1 MKNKP
6 KLKEC
11 PFCPNGVGELVVS
24 EPYPT
29 ETQTLIDV
37 YVVCSHCGASTQI
50 TECELNMDIEDIS
63 RSAIRKW
70 NSRRKQN
77 K

>member
-11 PFCPNGVGELVVS
+11 PFCPNGVGKLVVS
-24 EPYPT
+24 EPYQT

-37 YVVCSHCGASTQI
+37 YVVCSDCGASTQI
-50 TECELNMDIEDIS
+50 TECELDVDIDEVS
-63 RSAIRKW
+63 KSAIRKW
-70 NSRRKQN
+70 NTRK
-77 K
+77 KPT